1 MIQIEQIIN
10 SIFGQRKKPGRVEK
24 GPVGLQRTRCRYIK
38 VITDF
43 PRDAYDESRLAINN
57 ICNLCYKLI
66 LCKRIDGVLH
76 WKNKPFVPFVCNCV
90 KQIIWPCILVQFKY
104 NDWDSQYMGG
114 PLRKCH
120 PLPPP
125 PP

>member
-1 MIQIEQIIN
+1 MEVVLIQIEQIIN

-66 LCKRIDGVLH
+66 LCKGLMVFSIETNKQNVCFREFHLFVIVL
-76 WKNKPFVPFVCNCV
+76 NKLFGNAFWYN
-90 KQIIWPCILVQFKY
+90 FKY
-104 NDWDSQYMGG
+104 ND
-114 PLRKCH
+114 
-120 PLPPP
+120 
-125 PP
+125 